1 MTIKS
6 QQLYSMRNKLLIVL
20 GFFFILSACQ
30 NDKLIKRGDTLNV
43 AYQKAMAFYV
53 EKDFN
58 EAANAFEQV
67 TRLGRGTEY
76 GQEAQYYLAESY
88 FKSRRYLLAASEY
101 DRYVS
106 LYPQDERRQEAEY
119 KAALCYYNQSPRF
132 KLDQT
137 ATRTAI
143 ERFQLFNNRYPDSE
157 FVSDAASRIDELRN
171 KLARKSYEAAQF
183 YVRTEQYKAA
193 TIYLGETIDQY
204 PESKWAERALLDQ
217 IQTWITYADNSVVS
231 AQAERY
237 NNAIEAYEKFIQLF
251 PDSNFRSEVESYHD
265 EAQRKLADVP
275 ASVGQET
282 SQSQR

>member
-53 EKDFN
+53 EEDFN

-67 TRLGRGTEY
+67 TRLGRGTEF

-88 FKSRRYLLAASEY
+88 YKSRRYLLAASEY
-101 DRYVS
+101 DRYIS

-132 KLDQT
+132 KLDQS

-157 FVSDAASRIDELRN
+157 LVSDAASRIDELRN

-193 TIYLGETIDQY
+193 TIYLSETIDQY

-251 PDSNFRSEVESYHD
+251 PDSNFRSEVENYHD

-282 SQSQR
+282 SQSQ